1 MTSETP
7 RRLRAS
13 PSAPTRKDVHE
24 RDQGDDHHRSDSDDG
39 NRGCGDDHTRIVS
52 GNLIVKTLSGEWYG
66 SRSAERGGERGEDR
80 EVGVKLDALKST
92 VRSGFKPYSFLSRP
106 KVRSI
111 APRPR

>member
-52 GNLIVKTLSGEWYG
+52 GNLIVKTLSG
-66 SRSAERGGERGEDR
+66 
-80 EVGVKLDALKST
+80 ALAC
-92 VRSGFKPYSFLSRP
+92 L
-106 KVRSI
+106 
-111 APRPR
+111 